1 MPRKNS
7 GITNTNTNINK
18 ININIPKTRTV
29 YRKSRQT
36 KQTQE
41 QVDNAEEKL
50 SNLENMDGR
59 FVNPSIYGFNRT
71 PLYIPEPIQQVQNRV
86 VEQPSKV
93 SRGTMTLE
101 EQEEELRSETSQ
113 SQGTSPISFSSV
125 SPVQAEIY
133 RPRPVSVP
141 TDKSAFQ
148 DMGRGLS
155 LPSDF
160 EARLSRQ
167 EGFQPVQPMT
177 SPFSMYQN
185 PNLSSAISRVTSM
198 NNPPDINKLRDLRTR
213 MFAVKPA
220 GASSTAP
227 LQITQGT
234 SPIPELEPKPKGK
247 GGRPKGVKNKPKPVS
262 TATGASAP
270 RQGAPTVQATQPVI
284 EKMAGKVKR
293 PTKEEARTLRGML
306 ELGTR
311 QKVPNPTIEEID

>member
-18 ININIPKTRTV
+18 ININIPKTISQ
-29 YRKSRQT
+29 RKPRQT

-41 QVDNAEEKL
+41 QVDNAEQNL

-93 SRGTMTLE
+93 SKGTMTLE
-101 EQEEELRSETSQ
+101 EQEEELRSETPQ

-141 TDKSAFQ
+141 TDKSGFES
-148 DMGRGLS
+148 MGRALS

-160 EARLSRQ
+160 QARLSRQ
-167 EGFQPVQPMT
+167 EGFQPIQSMS

-198 NNPPDINKLRDLRTR
+198 NNPPNINELRTR

-220 GASSTAP
+220 GVSNTAP

-234 SPIPELEPKPKGK
+234 SPIPESEKPKNK

-270 RQGAPTVQATQPVI
+270 RQGAPTVEATRPVI
-284 EKMAGKVKR
+284 ENISKIKL
-293 PTKEEARTLRGML
+293 TKAQKKTLR
-306 ELGTR
+306 T
-311 QKVPNPTIEEID
+311 QSTQPTIEEID

>member
-1 MPRKNS
+1 MPRIKN

-18 ININIPKTRTV
+18 ININIPKPT
-29 YRKSRQT
+29 KPRQS
-36 KQTQE
+36 KQTQKE
-41 QVDNAEEKL
+41 VDTAEENL

-86 VEQPSKV
+86 VEQPSKI

-101 EQEEELRSETSQ
+101 EQEEELRSETPQ

-125 SPVQAEIY
+125 SPVQAQVY
-133 RPRPVSVP
+133 SPRPVSVP
-141 TDKSAFQ
+141 TDKNAFQ
-148 DMGRGLS
+148 DMGKGLS

-160 EARLSRQ
+160 QARLSRQ
-167 EGFQPVQPMT
+167 EGFQPVQSMS

-198 NNPPDINKLRDLRTR
+198 NNPPNINELRTR
-213 MFAVKPA
+213 MFGVKPA
-220 GASSTAP
+220 GVSNTAP

-234 SPIPELEPKPKGK
+234 SPIPEKPKNK

-262 TATGASAP
+262 TATGSSAP
-270 RQGAPTVQATQPVI
+270 RQGAVTIEPTQTEPTI
-284 EKMAGKVKR
+284 TIIKKPKVK
-293 PTKEEARTLRGML
+293 KALRSS
-306 ELGTR
+306 
-311 QKVPNPTIEEID
+311 VEEID

>member
-1 MPRKNS
+1 MARKNS
-7 GITNTNTNINK
+7 AITNTNTNTNINK

-41 QVDNAEEKL
+41 QVDNAEQNL

-86 VEQPSKV
+86 VEQPSKI

-101 EQEEELRSETSQ
+101 EQEEELRSPTPQ

-160 EARLSRQ
+160 QARLSRQ
-167 EGFQPVQPMT
+167 EGFQPVQPMS

-198 NNPPDINKLRDLRTR
+198 NNPPNINELRTR
-213 MFAVKPA
+213 MFGVKPA
-220 GASSTAP
+220 GVSNTTP

-234 SPIPELEPKPKGK
+234 SPIPEPEPKPKNK

-270 RQGAPTVQATQPVI
+270 RQGAPTVEVTPPIVTI
-284 EKMAGKVKR
+284 KR
-293 PTKEEARTLRGML
+293 PKAKKGLRN
-306 ELGTR
+306 
-311 QKVPNPTIEEID
+311 QPTIEEID

>member
-29 YRKSRQT
+29 YRKPRQT

-59 FVNPSIYGFNRT
+59 FVNPSVFGFNRT

-93 SRGTMTLE
+93 SRGTMTSPMNLE
-101 EQEEELRSETSQ
+101 EQQEEIHTQ
-113 SQGTSPISFSSV
+113 SQPTSPISFSSV

-141 TDKSAFQ
+141 TDKNAFQ

-160 EARLSRQ
+160 QARLSRQ
-167 EGFQPVQPMT
+167 EGFQPVQPMS

-198 NNPPDINKLRDLRTR
+198 NNPPNINELRTR
-213 MFAVKPA
+213 MFGVKPA
-220 GASSTAP
+220 GTSNTTP

-234 SPIPELEPKPKGK
+234 SPIPEPEPKPKNK

-270 RQGAPTVQATQPVI
+270 RQGAPTVEVTPPIVTI
-284 EKMAGKVKR
+284 KR
-293 PTKEEARTLRGML
+293 PKAKKALRSS
-306 ELGTR
+306 
-311 QKVPNPTIEEID
+311 VEEID

>member
-1 MPRKNS
+1 MARKNS
-7 GITNTNTNINK
+7 AITNTNTNTNINK

-29 YRKSRQT
+29 YRKPRQT

-86 VEQPSKV
+86 VEQPSRI

-101 EQEEELRSETSQ
+101 EQEKELRSPTPQ

-133 RPRPVSVP
+133 RPRPVNVP
-141 TDKSAFQ
+141 VDKSGFES
-148 DMGRGLS
+148 MGRGLQ

-160 EARLSRQ
+160 QARLSRQ
-167 EGFQPVQPMT
+167 EGFQPVQSMS

-198 NNPPDINKLRDLRTR
+198 SNPPNINELRTR
-213 MFAVKPA
+213 MFGVKPA
-220 GASSTAP
+220 GVSNTAP

-234 SPIPELEPKPKGK
+234 SPIPEKPKNK

-270 RQGAPTVQATQPVI
+270 RQGAPTVEVTPPIVTI
-284 EKMAGKVKR
+284 KR
-293 PTKEEARTLRGML
+293 PKAKKALRTQS
-306 ELGTR
+306 T
-311 QKVPNPTIEEID
+311 QPTIEEID

>member
-1 MPRKNS
+1 MARKNS
-7 GITNTNTNINK
+7 AITNTNTNTNINK
-18 ININIPKTRTV
+18 INISIPKTRTV
-29 YRKSRQT
+29 SRKPKQT

-41 QVDNAEEKL
+41 EINSAEEKL
-50 SNLENMDGR
+50 SNLENMDGQ
-59 FVNPSIYGFNRT
+59 FVNPSVFGFNRT
-71 PLYIPEPIQQVQNRV
+71 PLYIPEPIQNSIQNRV

-93 SRGTMTLE
+93 SRGTMTSPMNLE
-101 EQEEELRSETSQ
+101 EQQEEIHTQ
-113 SQGTSPISFSSV
+113 SQPTSPISFSSV

-160 EARLSRQ
+160 QARLSRQ
-167 EGFQPVQPMT
+167 EGFQPVQPMS

-185 PNLSSAISRVTSM
+185 PNLSSAMSRVTSM
-198 NNPPDINKLRDLRTR
+198 NNPPNINELRTR
-213 MFAVKPA
+213 MFGVKPA
-220 GASSTAP
+220 GVSNTTP

-234 SPIPELEPKPKGK
+234 SPIPELEPKPKNK

-270 RQGAPTVQATQPVI
+270 RQGAPTVEVTPPIVTI
-284 EKMAGKVKR
+284 KR
-293 PTKEEARTLRGML
+293 PKAKKGLRN
-306 ELGTR
+306 
-311 QKVPNPTIEEID
+311 QPTIEEID